1 MSYSYLNKNSSCM
14 YPGAMHMYSRLH
26 SKFSNWKSTTSRS
39 SMASTLAERWRYHT
53 AIQVYR
59 SVHKISPSYL
69 HNTFHYAAEITGRYA
84 HNKHRLFVPR
94 VRTSLAKNSFYFR
107 GTKIWNSLDSTLY
120 AANKLTH
127 FKCTGHFYTVAL
139 CVYVCV

>member
-1 MSYSYLNKNSSCM
+1 
-14 YPGAMHMYSRLH
+14 
-26 SKFSNWKSTTSRS
+26 
-39 SMASTLAERWRYHT
+39 MATTLAERRRYHT

-69 HNTFHYAAEITGRYA
+69 HNTFHYAAEITGRDA
-84 HNKHRLFVPR
+84 HNKHRLFIPR

-107 GTKIWNSLDSTLY
+107 GTKIWKSLDLTLY

-127 FKCTGHFYTVAL
+127 FKSLYKLFL
-139 CVYVCV
+139 